1 MDTQGLGAKSVEE
14 RKRIMQNAMEALKKI
29 YGRSKQRL
37 NEINQ
42 GLYREVGT
50 PTAGG
55 LE

>member
-1 MDTQGLGAKSVEE
+1 MRNAFKSLQSARE
-14 RKRIMQNAMEALKKI
+14 RQQK
-29 YGRSKQRL
+29 RL